1 MLSQQPFRLWPFIFV
16 FVLAQIYF
24 VEQFRVSKLK
34 VFKIAFVI
42 TWAIYAVGMCTWL
55 SLFGVPALF
64 AFVGI
69 QLLFGYLF
77 FLGIAYLP
85 QRLPIFIEYPIYW
98 VVFEL
103 FQARIPFISFSWLT
117 YSTTLI
123 STPFGQFARIGGG
136 ALLTFFIVFCSAI
149 AYKLI
154 NLFQKKNLSFKF
166 IQQRIFL
173 VTTVVIAGLFLL
185 APIALTGSKETKL
198 ITVIQGND
206 KNRYL
211 TQEEID
217 GEYIENS
224 HLDLASKIDFQSD
237 ILIFPESAFNDD
249 IEDDNQLKGDLSR
262 VAKKSNSLMIA
273 NSIATIDGKDFNR
286 NYFYDN
292 KMKLLGTYDKK
303 RLVPFGEYVP
313 FEKVI
318 GKWAIFDEIGSG
330 FAPGK
335 KDVTIKGVTSLIC
348 YESAF
353 SADVTKALNGDSR
366 LLIITTNNRSYQRT
380 GNSVQH
386 RTLTQLRAL
395 ENGIS
400 AVHASVSGSSALIE
414 RDGTIVSKSELFER
428 TVISGNLSWGQPDS
442 IYSRT
447 GDWLSLLALLVVIY
461 LYLSNKGKILWKNL
475 TSKN

>member
-1 MLSQQPFRLWPFIFV
+1 M
-16 FVLAQIYF
+16 
-24 VEQFRVSKLK
+24 
-34 VFKIAFVI
+34 
-42 TWAIYAVGMCTWL
+42 
-55 SLFGVPALF
+55 
-64 AFVGI
+64 
-69 QLLFGYLF
+69 
-77 FLGIAYLP
+77 
-85 QRLPIFIEYPIYW
+85 
-98 VVFEL
+98 
-103 FQARIPFISFSWLT
+103 
-117 YSTTLI
+117 
-123 STPFGQFARIGGG
+123 
-136 ALLTFFIVFCSAI
+136 
-149 AYKLI
+149 
-154 NLFQKKNLSFKF
+154 
-166 IQQRIFL
+166 
-173 VTTVVIAGLFLL
+173 
-185 APIALTGSKETKL
+185 
-198 ITVIQGND
+198 
-206 KNRYL
+206 
-211 TQEEID
+211 
-217 GEYIENS
+217 
-224 HLDLASKIDFQSD
+224 
-237 ILIFPESAFNDD
+237 
-249 IEDDNQLKGDLSR
+249 
-262 VAKKSNSLMIA
+262 
-273 NSIATIDGKDFNR
+273 
-286 NYFYDN
+286 
-292 KMKLLGTYDKK
+292 
-303 RLVPFGEYVP
+303 VPFGEYVP